1 VNESRPS
8 RQNGFLRA
16 AGWLWAAAWVGVL
29 YLVTYPWKHLGGLV
43 SEQLRWTEWFVLGM
57 GFIAGSTV
65 GVFCRDAARP
75 GTGRSHAGLLR
86 FVWLPVA
93 ATTAAAMLALVCAAR
108 RDAIGVVFTAF
119 LAYWAGLDLS
129 IGAVPLMQGR
139 DYSFRRAIE
148 PLPEEPE
155 PSLPDE
161 RVPPWERF

>member
-1 VNESRPS
+1 MEESRPLWKA
-8 RQNGFLRA
+8 RLLRG
-16 AGWLWAAAWVGVL
+16 AGWLWTAAWVGVL

-43 SEQLRWTEWFVLGM
+43 SEQLRWTEWFVLGI

-75 GTGRSHAGLLR
+75 GTGRSHASLLR

-93 ATTAAAMLALVCAAR
+93 ATTAAAMLTLVCVGQ
-108 RDAIGVVFTAF
+108 RDAIGVVLTAF

-139 DYSFRRAIE
+139 SYSFRRAIE
-148 PLPEEPE
+148 PLPEEPG
-155 PSLPDE
+155 PSLPEE